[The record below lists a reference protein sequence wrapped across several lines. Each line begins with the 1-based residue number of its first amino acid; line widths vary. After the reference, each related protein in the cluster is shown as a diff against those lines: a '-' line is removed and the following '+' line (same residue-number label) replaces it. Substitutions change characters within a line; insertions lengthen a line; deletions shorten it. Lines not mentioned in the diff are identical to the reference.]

1 MLFVLHAITAEA
13 RMEPENQ
20 HDYRSEVVR
29 TETAAVRASPRAVV
43 VKATKDN
50 CELPHR
56 GNSAR
61 QKRAPKW
68 S

>member
-1 MLFVLHAITAEA
+1 
-13 RMEPENQ
+13 MEPENQ
-20 HDYRSEVVR
+20 HHYRSEVVR
-29 TETAAVRASPRAVV
+29 AETAAVLPPPGAVA

-56 GNSAR
+56 GNSAW

-68 S
+68 R